1 MTLKWASCRFGL
13 GCGSSHN
20 FGASVTRQLAIG
32 AGFFAVLQFAP
43 GSAQAGAIKLAPHQ
57 AVYEITLER
66 GGSAISRLT
75 GRMVYEVT
83 GSACE
88 GYEQNMRYVTRSV
101 SSEGVTTLSDM
112 RAASFEGAKGK
123 TFKFSSSQYQDE
135 KLLEQTIGGAF
146 RNLKTGKINVKLK
159 QPKQSKLQIPSK
171 AYFPIQHSIALL
183 EAAGQ
188 GKSVLSVDIYD
199 GTDKGNKVYATT
211 SVIGT
216 LLSPAADGKLPKV
229 KAAENLGKLRAWPIS
244 ISYFEKN
251 TGQTDEVPVYELAF
265 RFYENGV
272 SRKLYIDYGS
282 FAVRGVLSKLRY
294 YKTSKCGARK

>member
-1 MTLKWASCRFGL
+1 MIAKWARHCIGPGHDLSCSLAVSATRCAVFSAGL
-13 GCGSSHN
+13 S
-20 FGASVTRQLAIG
+20 AALQLA
-32 AGFFAVLQFAP
+32 P
-43 GSAQAGAIKLAPHQ
+43 GTAQAGVTNLVPHQ

-83 GSACE
+83 GSACK

-123 TFKFSSSQYQDE
+123 TFRFSSSQYQDE
-135 KLLEQTIGGAF
+135 KLLEQTIGGAL

-159 QPKQSKLQIPSK
+159 QPKKSKLQIQSK

-216 LLSPAADGKLPKV
+216 LLSPKADGKLPKV
-229 KAAENLGKLRAWPIS
+229 KAAGNLGKLRAWPIS
-244 ISYFEKN
+244 ISYFEKS

-282 FAVRGVLSKLRY
+282 FAVRGKLSKLTY
-294 YKTSKCGARK
+294 LKATDCSTDK